1 MCDGEMSQKR
11 RQTARIELLL
21 WLCSAEMIDEVL
33 QNDAKLI
40 KLQIDLSNNY
50 FLANSA
56 KTRLTK

>member
-33 QNDAKLI
+33 QNDAKG
-40 KLQIDLSNNY
+40 
-50 FLANSA
+50 
-56 KTRLTK
+56 KTN

>member
-11 RQTARIELLL
+11 RQTARIELFL

-33 QNDAKLI
+33 QNEKLI

>member
-33 QNDAKLI
+33 QNEKLI